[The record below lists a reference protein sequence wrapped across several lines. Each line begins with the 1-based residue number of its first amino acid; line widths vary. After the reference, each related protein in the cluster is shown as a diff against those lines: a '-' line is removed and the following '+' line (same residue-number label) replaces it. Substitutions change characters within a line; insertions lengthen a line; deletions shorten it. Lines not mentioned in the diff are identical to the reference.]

1 MAEWGEAG
9 GSLTHVSDLE
19 PSDLVL
25 ITLIPPCRLGAAF
38 PQQAGHFKIFQIHQ
52 RCSRTK
58 NHPTIYQPIFPDNLQ
73 NLNCSQT
80 TCFPKSTTI
89 PCWIRFRYLHLEDH
103 SVDYRINQ
111 WFFHLSY
118 VHQFRFV
125 GWSNH
130 VISKYETW
138 QLNIDLYKWFSHHL
152 DIPSYSAISNPRV
165 ILNSA
170 QLQGRRQGR
179 GRPGSQRFQAL
190 GTALVPAGRALPP
203 GHAASLSKA
212 CHALRSTAIGMGDGN
227 HPFYRDEWLEWP

>member
-1 MAEWGEAG
+1 MISYVWNLTHTYPSGPIYHSSAWHKTTMAEWGEAG

-111 WFFHLSY
+111 WFFSP
-118 VHQFRFV
+118 Q
-125 GWSNH
+125 
-130 VISKYETW
+130 
-138 QLNIDLYKWFSHHL
+138 
-152 DIPSYSAISNPRV
+152 
-165 ILNSA
+165 
-170 QLQGRRQGR
+170 
-179 GRPGSQRFQAL
+179 
-190 GTALVPAGRALPP
+190 
-203 GHAASLSKA
+203 
-212 CHALRSTAIGMGDGN
+212 LRSPVSIRGVIQPRNLKVWNVAIE
-227 HPFYRDEWLEWP
+227 HRPL